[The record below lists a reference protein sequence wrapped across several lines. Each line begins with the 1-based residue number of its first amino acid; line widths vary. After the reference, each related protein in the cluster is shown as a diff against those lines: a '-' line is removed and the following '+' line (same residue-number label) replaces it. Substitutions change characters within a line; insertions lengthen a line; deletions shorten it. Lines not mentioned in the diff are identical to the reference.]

1 MKRFYLPIL
10 FIFIS
15 LNIKAQIA
23 VGYIN
28 GYYDSYP
35 PSAIDYKSLS
45 YIAMSFIYPNADG
58 SISVDS
64 WFLNPQLVQSA
75 HQHGVK
81 VIVSV
86 GGYGGSNG
94 FSPMAAD
101 TSARRKFVANL
112 VNFCLTN
119 NFDGADLDWEYP
131 AAGDRNNFTALCSQ
145 LRQAF
150 NDASIST
157 LSAAIPSQDW
167 NNAYDISKLNNYLD
181 WYGIMT
187 YDFYGTWE
195 KTSGNDAPLY
205 SSPKQSGS
213 MDNSVNYYLNKGM
226 PKNKLCVGMPFGGY
240 LLNSTAM
247 YSSNS
252 GGSTISYVDANAKIS
267 QGWSYVWDD
276 VCKQPYLQ
284 NSSHTQL
291 ITYDDTISIK
301 LKCEYICKNNLK
313 GTIIWKIG
321 RDYNGSQAPLLNMIG
336 KYLYNYPVA
345 SPQPPALQSP
355 VNGHTGDSTSILLK
369 WNPVD
374 SATSY
379 RLQFSTAADFS
390 VILGDRAGINLTY
403 FPIGNLQ
410 NNTKYF
416 WRVCAS
422 NLNGAGIWSD
432 VWNFTTK
439 NITAINHVNLTAPL
453 EFNLSSY
460 PNPFNPQTTITYS
473 ISKSGI
479 ADLSIYNILGIKI
492 KTLLNEFKNA
502 GTYNLKFDGSSL
514 PSGIYFCK
522 IQSGN
527 YLKIIKMELLK

>member
-1 MKRFYLPIL
+1 MKQIYFLIL
-10 FIFIS
+10 FFFFS
-15 LNIKAQIA
+15 LTLDAQIA

-35 PSAIDYKSLS
+35 PSAIDFSSLS

-64 WFLNPQLVQSA
+64 WFLNPQLVQAA

-86 GGYGGSNG
+86 GGYGGGSG

-101 TSARRKFVANL
+101 TAARRKFADNL
-112 VNFCLTN
+112 AGFCLTN

-131 AAGDRNNFTALCSQ
+131 AASDRNNFTALCAQ
-145 LRQAF
+145 IRQAF
-150 NDASIST
+150 NQAGIST
-157 LSAAIPSQDW
+157 LSAALPSQDW
-167 NNAYDISKLNNYLD
+167 NNAYDITKLNNYLD

-205 SSPKQSGS
+205 SSQKQSGS
-213 MDNSVNYYLNKGM
+213 MDNSVKYYLSRGM

-240 LLNSTAM
+240 ILNSSSM
-247 YSSNS
+247 YSSNN
-252 GGSTISYVDANAKIS
+252 GGSSIDYVTANAKIT
-267 QGWSYVWDD
+267 QGWTYIWDD

-291 ITYDDTISIK
+291 ITYDDTNSIK
-301 LKCEYICKNNLK
+301 LKCEYIKKNNLK

-321 RDYNGSQAPLLNMIG
+321 RDYSGGQTPLLSMIG

-345 SPQPPALQSP
+345 VPQAPNLISPL
-355 VNGHTGDSTSILLK
+355 NNETGDTTSILLK
-369 WNPVD
+369 WDPCD
-374 SATSY
+374 STTSY
-379 RLQFSTAADFS
+379 RIQFSMAQDFS
-390 VILGDRAGINLTY
+390 NISGDRSGIN
-403 FPIGNLQ
+403 FPFFQIGNLQ
-410 NNTKYF
+410 NNTKYY

-422 NLNGAGIWSD
+422 NLNGSSNWSD

-439 NITAINHVNLTAPL
+439 EITAADNINLNIPKYYKLG
-453 EFNLSSY
+453 NY
-460 PNPFNPQTTITYS
+460 PNPFNPETTIAYS
-473 ISKSGI
+473 IAKSGTV
-479 ADLSIYNILGIKI
+479 DLSIFNLLGVKI
-492 KTLLNEFKNA
+492 KTLVNEYKKAGNYNTKFVGLN
-502 GTYNLKFDGSSL
+502 L
-514 PSGIYFCK
+514 PSGVYFCLLQINGTAVIK
-522 IQSGN
+522 
-527 YLKIIKMELLK
+527 KMELLK